1 MTEAE
6 ELALL
11 EGRAIG
17 PALEAAA
24 AALTGSLIQWSLS
37 GIHHRPGA
45 GVTGIYA
52 IRCEVSGEILN
63 GFLCVTTRPVPGTF
77 ARSVRLHGPEGLPL
91 LAWSHP
97 NDPLLPDLDW
107 ACDARSVG
115 PELFGVPAATLTTF
129 GYRPMRRAVL
139 RAEGA
144 GETRFLKVLPRGRA
158 AALYERHRLLL
169 DAGIPVPQPAESPRR
184 DVLVTRQAPGTPL
197 AQRLLEDGATGL
209 EPEVVVDLL
218 ERLPRAVCDLPA
230 RRPWSAGV
238 HRYAG
243 AATALLPDQ
252 SERIKTLA
260 SRVEYGIRAAPAGP
274 VVPTH
279 GDFYEGNLLVD
290 GGSITAVLDLDGL
303 GPGHLID
310 DLACF
315 LAHLAMLPCVD
326 ERYTAVPAALARF
339 QRVFEERVDPTALR
353 ARAAGVSLTLVAG
366 ARNSG
371 RNQAGGGWREG
382 ALQRLLVAEN
392 FLGPGRGPGPAAG

>member
-6 ELALL
+6 EFALL

-158 AALYERHRLLL
+158 AA
-169 DAGIPVPQPAESPRR
+169 
-184 DVLVTRQAPGTPL
+184 
-197 AQRLLEDGATGL
+197 
-209 EPEVVVDLL
+209 
-218 ERLPRAVCDLPA
+218 
-230 RRPWSAGV
+230 GV
-238 HRYAG
+238 HHEAG
-243 AATALLPDQ
+243 GRAERRRQLAAID
-252 SERIKTLA
+252 
-260 SRVEYGIRAAPAGP
+260 AAA
-274 VVPTH
+274 
-279 GDFYEGNLLVD
+279 
-290 GGSITAVLDLDGL
+290 
-303 GPGHLID
+303 D
-310 DLACF
+310 DW
-315 LAHLAMLPCVD
+315 
-326 ERYTAVPAALARF
+326 PAA
-339 QRVFEERVDPTALR
+339 ERWRQPPCFPADREAGDRPPLWNCAGSPEPHLTAC
-353 ARAAGVSLTLVAG
+353 T
-366 ARNSG
+366 
-371 RNQAGGGWREG
+371 
-382 ALQRLLVAEN
+382 
-392 FLGPGRGPGPAAG
+392 P